1 MLLEVNT
8 DGSDKMCFFSLI
20 DRINFWDF
28 GGHADY
34 DEIRVELYGQT
45 QVRVKLMSSKK
56 NLHTIV
62 TWLYTHKFPLSF
74 PFSDQMPKFSIVPR
88 SLAIFRCDIT
98 CQACQRIYHAQFL
111 TPFAHSNSVNW
122 PQRTRLATFLVTCLI
137 IIGVWMQIMISKCTL
152 IIREG

>member
-1 MLLEVNT
+1 MAAILLETGLHSSSIREFLEKVMNSLT
-8 DGSDKMCFFSLI
+8 VTKRLVLSKFTQMAVIKMCFFSLI

-56 NLHTIV
+56 D
-62 TWLYTHKFPLSF
+62 LYNSYLTVYPQVSDKFPFFRPNAKIQHYCSKL
-74 PFSDQMPKFSIVPR
+74 

-98 CQACQRIYHAQFL
+98 CQACQENLSCSVL
-111 TPFAHSNSVNW
+111 TPFCS
-122 PQRTRLATFLVTCLI
+122 L
-137 IIGVWMQIMISKCTL
+137 K
-152 IIREG
+152 